1 MRSVLFHIF
10 FYSVT
15 FIAAI
20 IAVIFTAIPGRKMV
34 MITLQAYTK
43 LICWG
48 MGTIAGINVIVKG
61 KENIPNGMCIIA
73 SKHQS
78 YGDGHVIFSQ
88 IKDLSFVTGDQ
99 LLKIPLLKQILRKMN
114 AVVIDNCGGSDVR
127 QKLDEQAEIIRNQ
140 GRRILIFPEGHLSQI
155 GTHHRYRKGVWHLYN
170 DFDCPVVPVANT
182 LGQRWNQMDKAK
194 YKGNAHL
201 EFLEPIPAGMEKE
214 PFMALLQSRIEERS
228 IALLDLDNLGALNPD
243 DIGQERENETAHAK
257 RLSREAATSIAPGD
271 EKQ

>member
-1 MRSVLFHIF
+1 MRSVLFHMF

-78 YGDGHVIFSQ
+78 YGDGHVISRRAPFTNRDASSVPQ
-88 IKDLSFVTGDQ
+88 RCLA
-99 LLKIPLLKQILRKMN
+99 PL
-114 AVVIDNCGGSDVR
+114 
-127 QKLDEQAEIIRNQ
+127 
-140 GRRILIFPEGHLSQI
+140 
-155 GTHHRYRKGVWHLYN
+155 
-170 DFDCPVVPVANT
+170 
-182 LGQRWNQMDKAK
+182 
-194 YKGNAHL
+194 
-201 EFLEPIPAGMEKE
+201 
-214 PFMALLQSRIEERS
+214 
-228 IALLDLDNLGALNPD
+228 
-243 DIGQERENETAHAK
+243 
-257 RLSREAATSIAPGD
+257 
-271 EKQ
+271 